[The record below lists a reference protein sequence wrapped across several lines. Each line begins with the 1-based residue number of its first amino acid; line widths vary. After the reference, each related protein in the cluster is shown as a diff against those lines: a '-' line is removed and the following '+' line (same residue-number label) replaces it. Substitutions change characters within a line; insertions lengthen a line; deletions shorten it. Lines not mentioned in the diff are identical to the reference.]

1 MRTVEKVGKTP
12 DDAITEAL
20 IELGVTRDQVD
31 IEIIEKGSKGFLLGL
46 GSKDARVR
54 VTVKPMY
61 ENDNDELN
69 LNDTAN
75 ENEKKKKQVDKLASK
90 DEKEISSDN
99 NKLSESDSINIT
111 EEELTS
117 IENNAKRFLEK
128 LVKEMGIEAEV
139 ASKVSNKRIYLSISG
154 KNMGIIIGKRG
165 ETLDAIQYLVNIVA
179 NKGRDEYVKIVLDTE
194 NYRERREETLKK
206 LANRLAKKAV
216 QTRRV
221 VVLEPMNPY
230 DRRIIHSA
238 LQDNKNVRTHSE
250 GKEPFRKVVISPINS
265 KAYRH

>member
-1 MRTVEKVGKTP
+1 MRTIEKVGKTP
-12 DDAITEAL
+12 DDAITEAI

-31 IEIIEKGSKGFLLGL
+31 VEIIEKGSKGFLLGL
-46 GSKDARVR
+46 GSKDARVK

-61 ENDNDELN
+61 DNVNELS

-75 ENEKKKKQVDKLASK
+75 GNEKKKVSKQSDKVESKSSEDNVRKLA
-90 DEKEISSDN
+90 ENEPIS
-99 NKLSESDSINIT
+99 IT
-111 EEELTS
+111 QEELAS
-117 IENNAKRFLEK
+117 IEKNAKGFLEK
-128 LVKEMGIEAEV
+128 LVKEMDIEAEV
-139 ASKVSNKRIYLSISG
+139 SSKVLNNRVYMSLSG
-154 KNMGIIIGKRG
+154 KSMGIIIGKRG

-179 NKGRDEYVKIVLDTE
+179 NKGREEYVKIILDTE
-194 NYRERREETLKK
+194 NYRERREETLKN
-206 LANRLAKKAV
+206 LAYRLAKKAS

-250 GKEPFRKVVISPINS
+250 GKEPFRKVVISPINNKS
-265 KAYRH
+265 YRH